1 MSIWDTAGVERFRT
15 LTRNYY
21 RNAHAAVFVYSVSD
35 ASSLHYLAQW
45 IKDAQNFAPHATRM
59 LLGNKIDIEPP
70 EIDQTTANSFAQA
83 HEFELNFTVSC
94 KTNKGIADAFEAL
107 AKTLHSAPQLTDAAQ
122 QRTKSVIYGD
132 EILEGQEAD
141 TDNNSGGCKC

>member
-1 MSIWDTAGVERFRT
+1 MERFRT

-45 IKDAQNFAPHATRM
+45 IKDAQNFAPNATRM
-59 LLGNKIDIEPP
+59 LIGNKIDVEPP
-70 EIDQTTANSFAQA
+70 EIDSTTAASFAQA
-83 HEFELNFTVSC
+83 HEFELSFTVSC
-94 KTNKGIADAFEAL
+94 KTNRGIADAFEAL
-107 AKTLHSAPQLTDAAQ
+107 AKTLHSAPKGSDDPS

-132 EILEGQEAD
+132 ELNPGNPTETVNEG
-141 TDNNSGGCKC
+141 GGCRC

>member
-1 MSIWDTAGVERFRT
+1 MERFRT

-45 IKDAQNFAPHATRM
+45 IKDAENFAPHATRM
-59 LLGNKIDIEPP
+59 LLGNKIDVEPP
-70 EIDQTTANSFAQA
+70 EIDPTTANSFAQA

-94 KTNKGIADAFEAL
+94 KSNQGITDAFEAL
-107 AKTLHSAPQLTDAAQ
+107 AKTLHSAPQSPDAAQ

-132 EILEGQEAD
+132 EILDGQGPE
-141 TDNNSGGCKC
+141 TNNDSGGCRC